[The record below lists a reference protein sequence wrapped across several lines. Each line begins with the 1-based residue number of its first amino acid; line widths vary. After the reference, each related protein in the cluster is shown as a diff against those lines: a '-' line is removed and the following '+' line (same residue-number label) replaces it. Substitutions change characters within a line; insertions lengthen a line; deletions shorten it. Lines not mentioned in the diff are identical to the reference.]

1 MPRELLDQL
10 GPVGQH
16 QHPPALAGRALDD
29 GADGLALA
37 RTGGHD
43 GADPAVDLE
52 GGAEIGQQL
61 LLVVAQDD
69 RGHQDHRRS
78 GQGLAAGLSWLSLA
92 RAGPEH

>member
-1 MPRELLDQL
+1 M
-10 GPVGQH
+10 GQQ

-43 GADPAVDLE
+43 GTDPAVDLE

-61 LLVVAQDD
+61 LLVVAQGD
-69 RGHQDHRRS
+69 RGHQDHRGS
-78 GQGLAAGLSWLSLA
+78 GQELATGLLWLSLA
-92 RAGPEH
+92 RAGPGH